1 MIAALRNRS
10 FACLW
15 LGGLISVAGDW
26 VLMVGLPIY
35 VYVLTRSVLLTSF
48 MLLASA
54 IPNVL
59 LGSLAGVF
67 VDRWN
72 RKRTLIGANLLLAL
86 GLLPLLLVTS
96 TERVWIVYAVAVFEA
111 VVEQFSAPAQNA
123 LVPMLAGEN
132 RLVAANS
139 LNSLSNS
146 LARLVG
152 PGIGGAIAGF
162 FGLNGIVA
170 GDALSFLVAAG
181 LFLLIAVPRSS
192 PSGAEVMIA
201 GEAGDGSPLWRVLGE
216 WRDGV
221 RVIVS
226 DRVLV
231 VLLGMFAVTALGEG
245 VFGVLYPI
253 FVYRVLHGGA
263 LQIGELMS
271 AQAIGGLL
279 GGMLVGWAGKRV
291 MSRWAIGLGEIAFG
305 LIDLVIFNSPAFFP
319 AFWLTVGLFVAVG
332 IPGVG
337 ASTGSQSLLQA
348 RAPSA
353 YLGRVFGALG
363 TIMGLMLLL
372 GTITAGVVTGH
383 FGVVPVLNIQ
393 GAGYVVA
400 GLLLLLLLRCTRTP
414 SAPSGAAAP
423 PAIAPAPEES
433 PVAP

>member
-54 IPNVL
+54 VPNVL

-86 GLLPLLLVTS
+86 GLLPLLLVHTAD
-96 TERVWIVYAVAVFEA
+96 RVWIVYAVAIFEA
-111 VVEQFSAPAQNA
+111 SVEQFSTPAQNA
-123 LVPMLAGEN
+123 LLPALVGEG

-139 LNSLSNS
+139 LNSLSSN

-170 GDALSFLVAAG
+170 GDALSFLIAAT
-181 LFLLIAVPRSS
+181 LFLLITVPRSALAA
-192 PSGAEVMIA
+192 AETTEA
-201 GEAGDGSPLWRVLGE
+201 AEAGGGSPLLRVLSE
-216 WRDGV
+216 WRDGL
-221 RVIVS
+221 RVIRA

-245 VFGVLYPI
+245 VFGVLYPV

-271 AQAIGGLL
+271 AQAVGGLV
-279 GGMLVGWAGKRV
+279 GGVVVGWAGKRV

-305 LIDLVIFNSPAFFP
+305 LIDLMIFNSPAFFP

-332 IPGVG
+332 LPGVG
-337 ASTGSQSLLQA
+337 ASTGAQSLLQA
-348 RAPSA
+348 RAPEA

-372 GTITAGVVTGH
+372 GTITAGVVTDH
-383 FGVVPVLNIQ
+383 LGVVPVLNIQ
-393 GAGYVVA
+393 GAGYIA
-400 GLLLLLLLRCTRTP
+400 GGALLLLLLRRTQTP
-414 SAPSGAAAP
+414 AAP
-423 PAIAPAPEES
+423 PAAIPPATSPALEET